1 MWLLDTMVISELRKR
16 DPDSHVVAWLSTV
29 PSNHLFLSVVTIS
42 ELQRGIIQQR
52 AKDVIFA
59 EKLQL
64 WLDDLVRNYADR
76 ILPITQ
82 EIATQWGNLSA
93 QAGHDGPDVMIAATA
108 LHHGHTVA
116 TRNIRHFSHF
126 PIKTQNPYS

>member
-29 PSNHLFLSVVTIS
+29 SSNHLFLSVVTIS
-42 ELQRGIIQQR
+42 EIQRGINQQR
-52 AKDVIFA
+52 VKDVFFA

-64 WLDDLVRNYADR
+64 WLDDLIRNYADR

-82 EIATQWGNLSA
+82 EIATLWGNLSA

-108 LHHGHTVA
+108 LHHGYTVV
-116 TRNIRHFSHF
+116 TRNVRHFSHF
-126 PIKTQNPYS
+126 PIKTQNPNS

>member
-16 DPDSHVVAWLSTV
+16 EPDPHVVAWLSTIS
-29 PSNHLFLSVVTIS
+29 PNQLFLSVVTIS
-42 ELQRGIIQQR
+42 EIQRGIIQQR
-52 AKDVIFA
+52 MKDAVFA

-64 WLDDLVRNYADR
+64 WLENLVHNYADR

-93 QAGHDGPDVMIAATA
+93 QVGHDGPDVMIAATA
-108 LHHGHTVA
+108 LHHGYTVV

-126 PIKTQNPYS
+126 PVKTQNPYV